1 MSPSLTE
8 TGGTWPHGPRQ
19 LVSTLAWLRLC
30 AVAGQA
36 LTVAFVAVWLDLP
49 IAVLPL
55 TIGIAVLAAFALF
68 AFWRLMQPW
77 PVGSTEAVVHIA
89 IDTIVLGYLLY
100 LTGGATNPFVS
111 LLVMPITL
119 TAAALPRL
127 YVAAVATLAATTYLV
142 LLRWYLPLPY
152 VHGDRSYNVFNL
164 HVAGMAI
171 SFVITAGL
179 LGFFIAGLAGALRAR
194 QAASEHERERALR
207 DEGILAIATQA
218 AGTAHELNTP
228 LSTMRTLLTELRREH
243 GDQPQLAEDLALLA
257 GQADRCRDILREL
270 VAVGR
275 NQLAGKP
282 ERTTIGAYV
291 DAARR
296 SFALLRPEIELD
308 YAPDEAVVD
317 RAVHIV
323 PALRHALINLLNNA
337 GDASRSAGELRVA
350 LQAAIVGGWLELRVR
365 DYGPG
370 LDAPAPGGASIG
382 FFTTKRDGL
391 GLGLALTKATAERLG
406 GELVAQRPDGGGTLQ
421 RLRLPVSVLENAGHD
436 V

>member
-1 MSPSLTE
+1 VATSFPDSAD
-8 TGGTWPHGPRQ
+8 TGPHGPRQ

-36 LTVAFVAVWLDLP
+36 LTVAFVATWLDLP

-55 TIGIAVLAAFALF
+55 ATGIAVLAAFALF
-68 AFWRLMQPW
+68 AFWRLTRPW
-77 PVGSTEAVVHIA
+77 PVGSVEAVVHIA

-127 YVAAVATLAATTYLV
+127 YVAAVATLAAATYLV
-142 LLRWYLPLPY
+142 LLRWYQPLPY
-152 VHGDRSYNVFNL
+152 VHSDHTYNVFNL

-179 LGFFIAGLAGALRAR
+179 LGFFIAGLAAALRAR

-243 GDQPQLAEDLALLA
+243 GQDPQLTEDLALLA

-275 NQLAGKP
+275 TQLAGKAD
-282 ERTTIGAYV
+282 RTTIGAYV

-308 YAPDEAVVD
+308 YRPDETLAD
-317 RAVHIV
+317 RPVHIV
-323 PALRHALINLLNNA
+323 PALRHALVNLLNNA
-337 GDASRSAGELRVA
+337 GDASRSAGQVRITLE
-350 LQAAIVGGWLELRVR
+350 AAISGGHLELRVR
-365 DYGPG
+365 DFGHG
-370 LDAPAPGGASIG
+370 LDAPQGPPAIG
-382 FFTTKRDGL
+382 FVSTKRDGL

-406 GELVAQRPDGGGTLQ
+406 GELVAQRPEGGGTLQ
-421 RLRLPVSVLENAGHD
+421 RLRLPLRVLDNAGHD